1 MKAVLIGATGATG
14 RDLLQLLLSDNE
26 VESVAIF
33 VRRVPDIEH
42 EKLTV
47 HTIDFEKPEEWSHLV
62 KGDVLF
68 SCLGTTRKDAGSKE
82 AQWKVDYDYQYHFAK
97 IARENGV
104 KSLLLVSSTNASPKS
119 PFFYARTKGELDE
132 EVQKLGF
139 PKLTIF
145 RPPALVRKGSD
156 RTMERAGVAMIQFFN
171 KLGLFKS
178 MRPMS
183 TNYLA
188 DSMLR
193 HAKSAKKGTAILEP
207 GEM

>member
-1 MKAVLIGATGATG
+1 MKAILIGATGATG
-14 RDLLQLLLSDNE
+14 RDLLQLLLNDNE

-47 HTIDFEKPEEWSHLV
+47 HTIDFEKPEEWSRLV

-104 KSLLLVSSTNASPKS
+104 KSLLLVSSKTS
-119 PFFYARTKGELDE
+119 TL
-132 EVQKLGF
+132 L
-139 PKLTIF
+139 
-145 RPPALVRKGSD
+145 
-156 RTMERAGVAMIQFFN
+156 
-171 KLGLFKS
+171 S
-178 MRPMS
+178 MRLLATLMS
-183 TNYLA
+183 CT
-188 DSMLR
+188 
-193 HAKSAKKGTAILEP
+193 
-207 GEM
+207 